1 MHYLAEQFFE
11 NALNLTANNMHLNMS
26 RQSILIVLA
35 LFCTYFIW
43 GSTYLAIRFGIESFP
58 PFLMGGVRFTVA
70 GVVLFFVMRYLGAP
84 MPSKQEWLG
93 AGVVGLLLPAFGNG
107 TVCYVQQTVS
117 SSVAALSIA
126 TAPIWMAIFSS
137 IWGHKITAKEWLG
150 IAIGLVGI
158 VLLNLGGSFEGDFM
172 SAFLL
177 IFAAASWSF
186 GSVWGKH
193 LAMPKGLM
201 GAACQMLVGGIALL
215 LVSAYAGESWP
226 KVVSAK
232 SWGALIFLIILGSLI
247 AYSAYQYLLKTVRPL
262 VASSNTFVNPIVAF
276 GVGIWLAG
284 ERVSAVEMI
293 ALGVILVGVFLVLS
307 VTNNKD
313 I

>member
-158 VLLNLGGSFEGDFM
+158 VLLNLGGSFDGDFM

>member
-1 MHYLAEQFFE
+1 
-11 NALNLTANNMHLNMS
+11 MHLNMS
-26 RQSILIVLA
+26 RQSLMIVLA

-70 GVVLFFVMRYLGAP
+70 GVVLFVVMRYLGAA
-84 MPSKQEWLG
+84 MPSAREWLG
-93 AGVVGLLLPAFGNG
+93 AGVVGLLLPALGNG

-137 IWGHKITAKEWLG
+137 IWGHKIIPKEWLG

-158 VLLNLGGSFEGDFM
+158 VLLNLGGSFDGDFM

-193 LAMPKGLM
+193 LSMPEGLM
-201 GAACQMLVGGIALL
+201 GAACQMLVGGLALL
-215 LVSAYAGESWP
+215 IVSAYAGESWP
-226 KVVSAK
+226 AEVSPR
-232 SWGALIFLIILGSLI
+232 SWGALVFLIVLGSLI

-276 GVGIWLAG
+276 AVGIWFAS
-284 ERVSAVEMI
+284 EHVTMIEMI

>member
-1 MHYLAEQFFE
+1 
-11 NALNLTANNMHLNMS
+11 MS
-26 RQSILIVLA
+26 RQSLLIVLA

-58 PFLMGGVRFTVA
+58 PFLMGGIRFTVA
-70 GVVLFFVMRYLGAP
+70 GVVLFVVMRYLGAA
-84 MPSKQEWLG
+84 MPSGREWLG
-93 AGVVGLLLPAFGNG
+93 AGVVGLLLPALGNG
-107 TVCYVQQTVS
+107 TVCYVQQTIS

-137 IWGHKITAKEWLG
+137 IWGHKITLKEWLG
-150 IAIGLVGI
+150 IAIGLAGI
-158 VLLNLGGSFEGDFM
+158 VLLNLGGSFEGDFT

-193 LAMPKGLM
+193 LAMPAGLM
-201 GAACQMLVGGIALL
+201 GAACQMLVGGLALL
-215 LVSAYAGESWP
+215 LASAYAGEAWP
-226 KVVSAK
+226 QQVSPK
-232 SWGALIFLIILGSLI
+232 SWGALLFLIVLGSLV

-276 GVGIWLAG
+276 AVGIWWAG
-284 ERVSAVEMI
+284 EHVTMIEMA
-293 ALGVILVGVFLVLS
+293 ALGVILIGVFLVLS
-307 VTNNKD
+307 VTNDKD

>member
-1 MHYLAEQFFE
+1 
-11 NALNLTANNMHLNMS
+11 MS
-26 RQSILIVLA
+26 NKNQSLLIVLA

-58 PFLMGGVRFTVA
+58 PFLMAGVRFTVA
-70 GVVLFFVMRYLGAP
+70 GAILYAVMRYLGTP
-84 MPSKQEWLG
+84 NPTKRQWLG
-93 AGVVGLLLPAFGNG
+93 ATAVGILLPALGNG

-137 IWGHKITAKEWLG
+137 IWGHKITNREWLG
-150 IAIGLVGI
+150 IVVGFIGI
-158 VLLNLGGSFEGDFM
+158 VMLNVGGSLRSDLS
-172 SAFLL
+172 SAVLL

-186 GSVWGKH
+186 GSVWSKR
-193 LAMPKGLM
+193 LAMPDGLM
-201 GAACQMLVGGIALL
+201 ASAAQMLAGGVALL
-215 LVSAYAGESWP
+215 LISALQGETWP
-226 KVVSAK
+226 QYISVK
-232 SWGALIFLIILGSLI
+232 SWGAMLFLVVLGSLV

-276 GVGIWLAG
+276 IVGIWLAN
-284 ERVSAVEMI
+284 EHVATMELV
-293 ALGVILVGVFLVLS
+293 ALAVILVGVFLVLS
-307 VTNNKD
+307 ATNKE

>member
-1 MHYLAEQFFE
+1 MP
-11 NALNLTANNMHLNMS
+11 NP
-26 RQSILIVLA
+26 RQTLFIVAA

-58 PFLMGGVRFTVA
+58 PFLMAGMRFTIA
-70 GVVLFFVMRYLGAP
+70 GAILYAVMRYLGAP
-84 MPSKQEWLG
+84 NPTRQQWLG
-93 AGVVGLLLPAFGNG
+93 SSIVGLLLPALGNG

-137 IWGHKITAKEWLG
+137 IWGHKIQAKEWLG
-150 IAIGLVGI
+150 IAIGLLGI
-158 VLLNLGGSFEGDFM
+158 VLLNFGGSFSGDFL

-193 LAMPKGLM
+193 LPMPQGLM
-201 GAACQMLVGGIALL
+201 ASGTQMFTGGIALMI
-215 LVSAYAGESWP
+215 VSAVAGETWP
-226 KVVSAK
+226 QVITAK
-232 SWGALIFLIILGSLI
+232 SWGAMLFLIVLGSLI

-276 GVGIWLAG
+276 VVGIWLAN
-284 ERVSAVEMI
+284 EHVTKMELI
-293 ALGVILVGVFLVLS
+293 ALAVILVGVFLVL
-307 VTNNKD
+307 TATQEKD

>member
-1 MHYLAEQFFE
+1 M
-11 NALNLTANNMHLNMS
+11 NMS
-26 RQSILIVLA
+26 RQSLLIVLA

-70 GVVLFFVMRYLGAP
+70 GIVLFAVMRYLGAA

-93 AGVVGLLLPAFGNG
+93 ASVVGLLLPALGNG

-137 IWGHKITAKEWLG
+137 IWGHKITTKEWLG

-158 VLLNLGGSFEGDFM
+158 VLLNLGGSFDGDLM

-193 LAMPKGLM
+193 LAMPEGLM
-201 GAACQMLVGGIALL
+201 GAACQMLTGGLVLL
-215 LVSAYAGESWP
+215 IVSAYAGESWP
-226 KVVSAK
+226 AEVSAR
-232 SWGALIFLIILGSLI
+232 SWGALLFLIVLGSLI

-262 VASSNTFVNPIVAF
+262 VASSNTFVNPLVAF
-276 GVGIWLAG
+276 AVGVWFAA
-284 ERVSAVEMI
+284 EHVTVTEMI